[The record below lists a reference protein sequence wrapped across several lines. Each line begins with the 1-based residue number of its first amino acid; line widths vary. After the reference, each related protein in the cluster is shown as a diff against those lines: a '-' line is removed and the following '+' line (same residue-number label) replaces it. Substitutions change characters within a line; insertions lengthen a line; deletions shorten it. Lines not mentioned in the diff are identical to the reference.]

1 MTKTVYSLAIP
12 HHIIP
17 ILDIVVM
24 AIVSPNSWRG
34 VIDSFSICQSLA
46 IGYRKSPINKDFYI
60 MTVPPPSST
69 ASPHYD
75 LLIIGAGIAGL
86 AAGRMAQQAGLKVM
100 LIDKGRR
107 VGGRVST
114 RRIDGFVF
122 NHGAQFATSK
132 SSDFRDI
139 LRAASTAGTA
149 TNWQIEDKKT
159 VVIGTPMMRA
169 IPMFLADNLPIQQNR
184 RIARIIRKTDHIQ
197 CVDTDDVPV
206 TAKKVICTAPAPQ
219 TAALLTD
226 DFPDLAATASHAAY
240 APCLTVMLGLADDEL
255 LPKMPVK
262 SPQHDIGWA
271 MCETARPDA
280 AQHRPALTIQAD
292 AAWSAA
298 HKDDR
303 TDSVIKQL
311 IEKYQLAT
319 ECQIGEVLHAH
330 AHRWLYAKVTTPSPA
345 DAIICQKNLAIAGDW
360 LGGARIEHAFISGQ
374 RAFMALHPTHARPSI

>member
-1 MTKTVYSLAIP
+1 
-12 HHIIP
+12 
-17 ILDIVVM
+17 
-24 AIVSPNSWRG
+24 
-34 VIDSFSICQSLA
+34 
-46 IGYRKSPINKDFYI
+46 
-60 MTVPPPSST
+60 MTVTPPSSQ
-69 ASPHYD
+69 ASPHCD

-86 AAGRMAQQAGLKVM
+86 AAGRMAQKAGLKVM

-132 SSDFRDI
+132 SSDFGDV

-169 IPMFLADNLPIQQNR
+169 IPAFLANNLQIQQNR

-219 TAALLTD
+219 TTALLTD
-226 DFPDLAATASHAAY
+226 DFPNLAATASYAAY

-255 LPKMPVK
+255 LPKMPIK

-271 MCETARPDA
+271 MCETARPA
-280 AQHRPALTIQAD
+280 ATQNRPALTIQAD

-298 HKDDR
+298 HKNDT
-303 TDSVIKQL
+303 TDSIIQRL
-311 IEKYQLAT
+311 IEKYQMST
-319 ECQIGEVLHAH
+319 GRQIGEVLHAH
-330 AHRWLYAKVTTPSPA
+330 VHCWLYAKVTTPSPA
-345 DAIICQKNLAIAGDW
+345 VSIICQKNLAIAGDW
-360 LGGARIEHAFISGQ
+360 LGGARVENAFISGQ
-374 RAFMALHPTHARPSI
+374 RAFIALHQAPARPSI

>member
-1 MTKTVYSLAIP
+1 
-12 HHIIP
+12 
-17 ILDIVVM
+17 
-24 AIVSPNSWRG
+24 
-34 VIDSFSICQSLA
+34 
-46 IGYRKSPINKDFYI
+46 
-60 MTVPPPSST
+60 MTVPPPSSQ
-69 ASPHYD
+69 ASPHCD

-86 AAGRMAQQAGLKVM
+86 AAGRMARQAGLKVM
-100 LIDKGRR
+100 MIDKGRR

-122 NHGAQFATSK
+122 NHGAQFVTSK
-132 SSDFRDI
+132 SSDFGDV
-139 LRAASTAGTA
+139 LHAANTAGMA

-169 IPMFLADNLPIQQNR
+169 IPLFLANDLPIQQNR
-184 RIARIIRKTDHIQ
+184 RIARIICKTDHIQ

-219 TAALLTD
+219 TAALLTN
-226 DFPDLAATASHAAY
+226 DFPDLAATASYAAY

-255 LPKMPVK
+255 LPKMPIK

-271 MCETARPDA
+271 LCETARPDA

-292 AAWSAA
+292 TAWSAA
-298 HKDDR
+298 HKDNR
-303 TDSVIKQL
+303 ADSIIKQL

-319 ECQIGEVLHAH
+319 KCQIGEVLHAH
-330 AHRWLYAKVTTPSPA
+330 AHRWLYARVTTPSLA

-374 RAFMALHPTHARPSI
+374 RAFMALYPTHARPSI

>member
-1 MTKTVYSLAIP
+1 M
-12 HHIIP
+12 
-17 ILDIVVM
+17 LDIVVM
-24 AIVSPNSWRG
+24 SIFSPNGWRG
-34 VIDSFSICQSLA
+34 VINSFSICQSLA
-46 IGYRKSPINKDFYI
+46 IGYRKSQTNRDFYI
-60 MTVPPPSST
+60 MTVPAPSSQ
-69 ASPHYD
+69 ASPHFD
-75 LLIIGAGIAGL
+75 LLIIGAGVAGL

-100 LIDKGRR
+100 MIDKGRR

-122 NHGAQFATSK
+122 NHGAQFVTSQ
-132 SSDFRDI
+132 SSDFGDV
-139 LRAASTAGTA
+139 LHAANTAGMA
-149 TNWQIEDKKT
+149 TNWKIEDKKT

-169 IPMFLADNLPIQQNR
+169 IPLFLANDLPIQQNR

-219 TAALLTD
+219 TTVLLAD

-240 APCLTVMLGLADDEL
+240 APCLTVMLGLADDEM

-262 SPQHDIGWA
+262 STQHDIGWA
-271 MCETARPDA
+271 ICETARPAA

-292 AAWSAA
+292 AAWSVA
-298 HKDDR
+298 HKDD
-303 TDSVIKQL
+303 TADSIIKQL

-319 ECQIGEVLHAH
+319 GCQISSVLHAY

-360 LGGARIEHAFISGQ
+360 LGGARIEHAFTSGQ
-374 RAFMALHPTHARPSI
+374 RAFLALNQTQA

>member
-1 MTKTVYSLAIP
+1 MTLP
-12 HHIIP
+12 
-17 ILDIVVM
+17 
-24 AIVSPNSWRG
+24 SP
-34 VIDSFSICQSLA
+34 L
-46 IGYRKSPINKDFYI
+46 
-60 MTVPPPSST
+60 ST

-100 LIDKGRR
+100 LIDKARR
-107 VGGRVST
+107 VGGRIST
-114 RRIDGFVF
+114 RHTDGFVF
-122 NHGAQFATSK
+122 NHGAQFATSN
-132 SSDFRDI
+132 SSDFKDI
-139 LRAASTAGTA
+139 LRAAITAGTA

-169 IPMFLADNLPIQQNR
+169 LPMFLAENLPIQQNR
-184 RIARIIRKTDHIQ
+184 RIASIIRKKDHIQ

-219 TAALLTD
+219 TTVLLAD

-240 APCLTVMLGLADDEL
+240 APCLTVMLGLADDEM

-262 SPQHDIGWA
+262 STQHDIGWA
-271 MCETARPDA
+271 ICETARPAA

-292 AAWSAA
+292 AAWSVA
-298 HKDDR
+298 HKDD
-303 TDSVIKQL
+303 TADSIIKQL

-319 ECQIGEVLHAH
+319 GCQISSVLHAY
-330 AHRWLYAKVTTPSPA
+330 AHRWLYAKVTTPSPV

-360 LGGARIEHAFISGQ
+360 LGGARIEHAFTSGQ
-374 RAFMALHPTHARPSI
+374 RAFLALTQTQA